1 MARARIPLISGPY
14 VIACV
19 LTWWCFFKLWDYPVI
34 LSAMLLAHQVKS
46 QCIIGFC
53 LSLWS
58 PHVRVDD
65 TLLYYEAQATVEP
78 VVTKGLKRGAW

>member
-1 MARARIPLISGPY
+1 M
-14 VIACV
+14 
-19 LTWWCFFKLWDYPVI
+19 I

-53 LSLWS
+53 LSLRS

-78 VVTKGLKRGAW
+78 VVTKGLTCGYGLLGAVLI